1 MIEGVRAVVF
11 DGSALVVVDDLEVP
25 EPGPGEVTVRVL
37 ASGICHSD
45 LNVVDGVAPVP
56 PPVVLGH
63 EGAGVVD
70 RLGEGV
76 DGWRPGDE
84 VLVGGLTACGTCR
97 PCRTGHPTA
106 CPDAFGRGATPFR
119 WRGAPVRSYAN
130 VSSFASTVTVRAT
143 QLFST
148 AGLPPTSA
156 CVIGCA
162 VTTGY
167 GVARNAAGIGAG
179 DRVAV
184 LGMGGVGV
192 NVVQTAKLLGATEV
206 VAVDV
211 APAKEAAARHFGADR
226 FLTAAEGEFDVVVE
240 CSGAPAAIDAAIGL
254 TAPGGTTALVGI
266 PPGGHRTSFDV
277 GRLLRGRR
285 IVGSLGGDI
294 VPERDVPDIVEHV
307 RAGRLD
313 VEGVASRV
321 WPLAQVHDAV
331 AAMRAGEVVRSVLDL
346 S

>member
-1 MIEGVRAVVF
+1 MIEGVRAVVY
-11 DGSALVVVDDLEVP
+11 DGSSLVVVDDLAVP

-45 LNVVDGVAPVP
+45 LNVVDGVTPVP
-56 PPVVLGH
+56 APVVLGH
-63 EGAGVVD
+63 EGAGVV
-70 RLGEGV
+70 EGV
-76 DGWRPGDE
+76 GPGVEAWAPGDE
-84 VLVGGLTACGTCR
+84 VLVGALTPCGACR
-97 PCRTGHPTA
+97 PCRIGHPTA
-106 CPDAFGRGATPFR
+106 CADAFGRGATPFR
-119 WRGAPVRSYAN
+119 WRGEAVRSYAN
-130 VSSFASTVTVRAT
+130 VSSFASLVTVRAS

-148 AGLPPTSA
+148 AGLPATST
-156 CVIGCA
+156 CVLGCA

-167 GVARNAAGIGAG
+167 GVARNAAGIGPG

-192 NVVQTAKLLGATEV
+192 NVVQTAKLLGAAEV

-211 APAKEAAARHFGADR
+211 APGKEAVARRFGADR
-226 FLTAAEGEFDVVVE
+226 FLTAPEGEYDMVVE
-240 CSGAPAAIDAAIGL
+240 CSGAPAAIDAALAL

-266 PPGGHRTSFDV
+266 PPGGHLASFDV

-294 VPERDVPDIVEHV
+294 FPERDVPEIIEHV

-313 VEGVASRV
+313 LEGVASRV
-321 WPLAQVHDAV
+321 WPLDEVHAAV

>member
-11 DGSALVVVDDLEVP
+11 DGTALVVVDDLAVP
-25 EPGPGEVTVRVL
+25 EPGPGEATVRIL

-45 LNVVDGVAPVP
+45 LGVLDGVAPVAC
-56 PPVVLGH
+56 PVVLGH

-70 RLGEGV
+70 RVGPGV
-76 DGWRPGDE
+76 ARWRPGDD
-84 VLVGGLTACGTCR
+84 VLLVGLTACGTCR
-97 PCRTGHPTA
+97 ACRTGHPTA

-119 WRGAPVRSYAN
+119 WRGEPVRSYAN
-130 VSSFASTVTVRAT
+130 VSSFSSMVTVRAS
-143 QLFST
+143 QLFPT

-167 GVARNAAGIGAG
+167 GVARNAAGIGDG

-192 NVVQTAKLLGATEV
+192 NVVQAARLLGAAEV
-206 VAVDV
+206 VAADV
-211 APAKEAAARHFGADR
+211 APAKEGAARHFGADH
-226 FLTAAEGEFDVVVE
+226 FVTTLEGEFDVVVE
-240 CSGAPAAIDAAIGL
+240 CSGAPAAVDAAVGH

-266 PPGGHRTSFDV
+266 PPGGHRSSFDV

-294 VPERDVPDIVEHV
+294 VPERDVPEILEHV

-313 VEGVASRV
+313 VDGVVSRV
-321 WPLAQVHDAV
+321 WPLEQVHDAV
-331 AAMRAGEVVRSVLDL
+331 AATRAGVVVRSVLDL

>member
-11 DGSALVVVDDLEVP
+11 DGSDLVVVDDLAVP
-25 EPGPGEVTVRVL
+25 EPGPGEVTVRIL

-56 PPVVLGH
+56 APVVLGH
-63 EGAGVVD
+63 EGAGVVE
-70 RLGEGV
+70 RLGDEVG
-76 DGWRPGDE
+76 GWAIGDE

-106 CPDAFGRGATPFR
+106 CPDAFGHGATPFR
-119 WRGAPVRSYAN
+119 WRDQHVRSYAN
-130 VSSFASTVTVRAT
+130 VSSFASSVTVRAS
-143 QLFST
+143 QLTSV
-148 AGLPPTSA
+148 AGLAATSA

-162 VTTGY
+162 VATGY
-167 GVARNAAGIGAG
+167 GVARNAAGIGPG

-192 NVVQTAKLLGATEV
+192 NVVQTAKLLGAAEV
-206 VAVDV
+206 VAIDV
-211 APAKEAAARHFGADR
+211 SPAKEAAARRFGADR
-226 FLTAAEGEFDVVVE
+226 FLTAPEGEYDVVVE
-240 CSGAPAAIDAAIGL
+240 CSGAPAAIDAALGL
-254 TAPGGTTALVGI
+254 TAAGGTTALVGI
-266 PPGGHRTSFDV
+266 PPGGHRASFDV

-294 VPERDVPDIVEHV
+294 VPDRDVPAIIEHV

-321 WPLAQVHDAV
+321 WPLERVHDAV